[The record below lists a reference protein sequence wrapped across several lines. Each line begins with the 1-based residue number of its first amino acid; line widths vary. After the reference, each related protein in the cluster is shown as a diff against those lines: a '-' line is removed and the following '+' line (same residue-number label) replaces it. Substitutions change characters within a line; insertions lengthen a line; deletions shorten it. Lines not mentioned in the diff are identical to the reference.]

1 MSRYKLTRN
10 QYNVDQAAQ
19 AQARKEEYEA
29 NPNKC
34 LFCCSSL
41 PYKSK
46 KKFCNNSCS
55 AKYSNANRSQLKE
68 KILSVCSV
76 CNAEFEQLARKK
88 KHVRE
93 VAQRKVTQIQTQKRH
108 QRKNPIRL
116 ELVMLEEMQYSRE
129 CISVDAVKNM
139 LITK

>member
-1 MSRYKLTRN
+1 M
-10 QYNVDQAAQ
+10 
-19 AQARKEEYEA
+19 
-29 NPNKC
+29 PN
-34 LFCCSSL
+34 L
-41 PYKSK
+41 
-46 KKFCNNSCS
+46 NNW
-55 AKYSNANRSQLKE
+55 LE
-68 KILSVCSV
+68 
-76 CNAEFEQLARKK
+76 KK